1 MDRNKS
7 KQYERVFNHF
17 DENKD
22 GKISPAE
29 LRLCLGTIGGEI
41 SESEAEAVVLL
52 MDSDGDGL
60 LGLEDFIRLVEGTE
74 EEEKVKDLKEA
85 FKMYE
90 EMDDKQCSSTGTGT
104 GSSSITPRS
113 LKRMLSRLGEKK
125 SVGECEDMI
134 SQFDLNGDGVLNFD
148 EFRNMMA

>member
-1 MDRNKS
+1 MDENKK
-7 KQYERVFNHF
+7 KQYERVFSHF

-90 EMDDKQCSSTGTGT
+90 EMDDECKGST

-125 SVGECEDMI
+125 SVGECEVMI

>member
-1 MDRNKS
+1 MDGNKN
-7 KQYERVFNHF
+7 KQYERVFSHF

-29 LRLCLGTIGGEI
+29 LRLSLGTIGGEI

-90 EMDDKQCSSTGTGT
+90 EMDDECKCGTGS
-104 GSSSITPRS
+104 SSSITPRS

-125 SVGECEDMI
+125 SVGECEVMI

>member
-7 KQYERVFNHF
+7 KQYERVFSHF

-22 GKISPAE
+22 GKISPVD

-41 SESEAEAVVLL
+41 SELEADAVVLL
-52 MDSDGDGL
+52 MDSDCDGL

-90 EMDDKQCSSTGTGT
+90 EMDDECKCSSTGG
-104 GSSSITPRS
+104 GITPRS

-125 SVGECEDMI
+125 SVGECVVMI
-134 SQFDLNGDGVLNFD
+134 SHFDLNGDGVLNFD

>member
-1 MDRNKS
+1 MNKNKS
-7 KQYERVFNHF
+7 KQYERVFSHF

-29 LRLCLGTIGGEI
+29 LRLCLGTISGEI

-90 EMDDKQCSSTGTGT
+90 EMDDDCQCGTG
-104 GSSSITPRS
+104 SITPRS

-125 SVGECEDMI
+125 SVGECEAMI